1 MRRLGATL
9 ALALP
14 LLLTGA
20 ATAFPPFRSAPM
32 DDPSKLPPRKM
43 QIALGQTLRDFMQ
56 VNGLPAENG
65 RVDTPDH
72 NHYAVALDVI
82 ADTGPVIF
90 GDHWIA
96 PSVKLGTQTFEL
108 PAGRTLFIDQEAG
121 RIKSFTFTPNA
132 QAQPLIDTN
141 RLVKPMLDWFL
152 GRGWT
157 PKTANSLTFA
167 LTDDDADFKRGGEKI
182 YAQLKDAD
190 NNLVNVT
197 VVNLAMVPSQPAYI
211 LAPPPER
218 AKHVPP
224 VYLIRLGFYWA
235 HRNDLSYGDLVY
247 PRRQFVNGT
256 KSEILRLRPWV
267 DDPDWTPQK
276 HGMVDLGGTGEA
288 RRWKLP

>member
-14 LLLTGA
+14 LVLTGA
-20 ATAFPPFRSAPM
+20 ATAFPSLRSAPM
-32 DDPSKLPPRKM
+32 DDPSTHPPRKM
-43 QIALGQTLRDFMQ
+43 QIALGQTVRDFMQ
-56 VNGLPAENG
+56 ANGLPAENG
-65 RVDTPDH
+65 RVDTPDR
-72 NHYAVALDVI
+72 NDYAVALDVI
-82 ADTGPVIF
+82 ADTGPIVF

-96 PSVKLGTQTFEL
+96 PAVTVGRQTIDL
-108 PAGRTLFIDQEAG
+108 PPGRTLFIDQEAG
-121 RIKSFTFTPNA
+121 RIKSFNFTPHA
-132 QAQPLIDTN
+132 KAQPLLDTN

-167 LTDDDADFKRGGEKI
+167 LTDDDVDFKRGGEKI

-190 NNLVNVT
+190 GDLVNVT
-197 VVNLAMVPSQPAYI
+197 VANLALAPSQPAYI
-211 LAPPPER
+211 IAPPPER
-218 AKHVPP
+218 PAHAPP
-224 VYLIRLGFYWA
+224 VYVIRLGFYWA
-235 HRNDLSYGDLVY
+235 RRNELSYGDLIY
-247 PRRQFVNGT
+247 PRRLLVNGS
-256 KSEILRLRPWV
+256 KNEILRLRPWV